1 MKLVRVAEMQA
12 VEREANEKGWTYAQ
26 MMEKAGLGLAE
37 IVESF
42 YGYEDRR
49 VVVGLVGAGNNGG
62 DTLIALETLASAGW
76 QARAYIV
83 GSRPLDDPLVPRL
96 AAAGGA
102 VKLANDDTRFVAL
115 DTWLGDATVL
125 LDGVLGTG
133 VRLPLKPE
141 AARVLGHVKA
151 YDGLPDVV
159 AVDCPSGVDLESGE
173 AADETIPASVTVCMA
188 AVKTG
193 LLCFPAYSLAGTI
206 EVVDIGLPE
215 GIKTWEAIRLQTVT
229 DDMVSALLPVR
240 KPDSHKGTFGTVGV
254 VAGSIS
260 YTGAAYL
267 CSEAAYRIGAGLV
280 QIAAPAPLHAALAG
294 QIPEATWVML
304 PHEAG
309 FIAES
314 AAEELAKHLERITV
328 LVWGP
333 GFGMQDTTSAF
344 VRLLVE
350 GKLDRGKSKSIGFA
364 PSAAPGTSGRA
375 PGNPLPPMV
384 IDADGLKLM
393 ARVDNWPKKLPGT
406 AVLTPHPGEM
416 AILTGLSVQEIQ
428 ADRLGIA
435 LRYAREWGHV
445 VVLKGAMTVIAE
457 PGGEVRVIPIAT
469 SALAHG
475 GTGDVLTG
483 MIAGLRSQGLSPFA
497 AAVAGAW
504 IHAQSGLVAAE
515 QVGHEASV
523 LAGDLIEALP
533 EVLAWVW

>member
-215 GIKTWEAIRLQTVT
+215 GIKTWEAIRLQTLT

>member
-42 YGYEDRR
+42 YGYEDGR

>member
-364 PSAAPGTSGRA
+364 PSAAPGTSGSA

>member
-173 AADETIPASVTVCMA
+173 VADETIPASVTVCMA

-364 PSAAPGTSGRA
+364 PSAAPGTSGSA

-504 IHAQSGLVAAE
+504 IHAQSGLVATE

>member
-42 YGYEDRR
+42 YGYEDGR

-173 AADETIPASVTVCMA
+173 VADETIPASVTVCMA

-215 GIKTWEAIRLQTVT
+215 GIKTWEAIRLQTLT

-364 PSAAPGTSGRA
+364 PSAAPGTSGSA

>member
-42 YGYEDRR
+42 YGYEDGR

-173 AADETIPASVTVCMA
+173 VADETIPASVTVCMA

>member
-173 AADETIPASVTVCMA
+173 VADETIPASVTVCMA